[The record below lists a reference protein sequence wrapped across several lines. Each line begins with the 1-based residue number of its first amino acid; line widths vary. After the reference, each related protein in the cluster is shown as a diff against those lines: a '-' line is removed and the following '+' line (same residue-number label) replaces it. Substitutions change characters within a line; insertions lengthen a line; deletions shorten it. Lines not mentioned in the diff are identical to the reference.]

1 MFYDNKYT
9 RWYYSIIDSAKSQQ
23 RIKLKK
29 NNPSYVYYESH
40 HIKPKSMGGTETVLL
55 TAREHFI
62 CHLLLTRMCVSS
74 KDQYKM
80 FAALD
85 YMMFK
90 NKNQSER
97 YINSYLYEK
106 YKTGRTIPE
115 EIKEKLRNHVSA
127 ININTGEYVRV
138 SASVFHSSDH
148 LVGVNH
154 GKTGQKRSDE
164 FKLNRTGEKN
174 SFYGKTH
181 SSETLEN
188 IGAKVSL
195 KLKGK
200 PKSEAHKAAMKAA
213 WARRKSS

>member
-127 ININTGEYVRV
+127 PT
-138 SASVFHSSDH
+138 
-148 LVGVNH
+148 
-154 GKTGQKRSDE
+154 
-164 FKLNRTGEKN
+164 
-174 SFYGKTH
+174 
-181 SSETLEN
+181 
-188 IGAKVSL
+188 
-195 KLKGK
+195 
-200 PKSEAHKAAMKAA
+200 
-213 WARRKSS
+213 